1 MDVFIDR
8 IVRLTQSSLTY
19 FFIANMNE
27 NSRKLIIIVLVI
39 ICFLTLG
46 IGVYIVRV
54 QSSKA
59 ASESNTSGTSQASSK
74 SKKPSLAVK
83 VDLPAFA
90 GNYAGTSKLISES
103 LVLAGSNFTLNQD
116 QTFAFE
122 KKNYDSSLTQIESLK
137 INGVYPIIS
146 IFISGKIDAKDD
158 GTFDLVSDV
167 LKFEFSV
174 EGKILNKQASQ
185 ELLSGLRNFGEIPDV
200 SKDEPYPVNVTIEFS
215 PQKISVKSTLT
226 SKTYIIFDGQKQP

>member
-1 MDVFIDR
+1 
-8 IVRLTQSSLTY
+8 
-19 FFIANMNE
+19 MNE

-59 ASESNTSGTSQASSK
+59 GSDSSTSVTSQTSSK
-74 SKKPSLAVK
+74 SKKPALGVK
-83 VDLPAFA
+83 LDLPSFA

-103 LVLAGSNFTLNQD
+103 LVLLGSNFTLNQD

-122 KKNYDSSLTQIESLK
+122 KRNYDSTLTQIESLK
-137 INGVYPIIS
+137 INGVYPLVS
-146 IFISGKIDAKDD
+146 VFISGKVEAKDD
-158 GTFDLVSDV
+158 GSFDLVADV
-167 LKFEFSV
+167 LKFEFNV

-185 ELLSGLRNFGEIPDV
+185 ELLSGLREFGEIPDV
-200 SKDEPYPVNVTIEFS
+200 SKDNPYNVNVTLEFS

>member
-1 MDVFIDR
+1 
-8 IVRLTQSSLTY
+8 
-19 FFIANMNE
+19 MNE
-27 NSRKLIIIVLVI
+27 NSRKIIIIVLVI
-39 ICFLTLG
+39 ICFLTVG

-54 QSSKA
+54 QSSK
-59 ASESNTSGTSQASSK
+59 SGGDSSTSGTSQASSK

-90 GNYAGTSKLISES
+90 GNYAGTSKIISES

-116 QTFAFE
+116 QSFAFE

-137 INGVYPIIS
+137 INGVYPLVS
-146 IFISGKIDAKDD
+146 VFISGKIEAKDD
-158 GTFDLVSDV
+158 GTFDLIADV

-185 ELLSGLRNFGEIPDV
+185 ELLSGLRAFGEIPEV
-200 SKDEPYPVNVTIEFS
+200 SKDDPYAVNVTLEFS
-215 PQKISVKSTLT
+215 PQKIAIKSTLI